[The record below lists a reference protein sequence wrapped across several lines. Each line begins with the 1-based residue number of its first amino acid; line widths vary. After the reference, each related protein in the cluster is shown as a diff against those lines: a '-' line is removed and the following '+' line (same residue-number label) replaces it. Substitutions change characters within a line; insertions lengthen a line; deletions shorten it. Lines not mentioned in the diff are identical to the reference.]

1 MWLDVECR
9 TISRPRF
16 PSFQW
21 WRNGRIGGS
30 KGTWHCND
38 FSGTPER
45 KNPLLRSLAMSVVSA
60 SLCGTMAQASR
71 HAEPPRPEFGRF
83 GRSWA
88 RSLKGSCRL
97 RAREGGGWAGSER
110 FIQTGQPGR
119 QKKDD
124 RTIGIESPGPLER
137 APQGRSNGPKDSER
151 IIGVLELTSNVTL
164 CPT

>member
-1 MWLDVECR
+1 
-9 TISRPRF
+9 
-16 PSFQW
+16 
-21 WRNGRIGGS
+21 
-30 KGTWHCND
+30 
-38 FSGTPER
+38 
-45 KNPLLRSLAMSVVSA
+45 
-60 SLCGTMAQASR
+60 MAQASR

-110 FIQTGQPGR
+110 FIQTGQPER
-119 QKKDD
+119 QKDD
-124 RTIGIESPGPLER
+124 RTIRSESPGPLER

>member
-1 MWLDVECR
+1 MVKRWLWCR
-9 TISRPRF
+9 REIKIPISPQL
-16 PSFQW
+16 S
-21 WRNGRIGGS
+21 GGETAELVGV
-30 KGTWHCND
+30 KVRGMQRLFRHQK
-38 FSGTPER
+38 E

-71 HAEPPRPEFGRF
+71 HVEPPRPEFGRF

-88 RSLKGSCRL
+88 RSPKGSCRL

-119 QKKDD
+119 QKDD
-124 RTIGIESPGPLER
+124 RKLSTDSPGPLER
-137 APQGRSNGPKDSER
+137 APRGRSNGPKESVVR
-151 IIGVLELTSNVTL
+151 FGVLELTSNVTL